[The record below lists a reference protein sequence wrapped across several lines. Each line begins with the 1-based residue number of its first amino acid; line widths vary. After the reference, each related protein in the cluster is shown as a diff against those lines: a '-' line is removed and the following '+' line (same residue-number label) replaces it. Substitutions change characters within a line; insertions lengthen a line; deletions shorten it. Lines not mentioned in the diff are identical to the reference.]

1 MVYSEPLLEK
11 SFLILRG
18 ILVRWPS
25 LQTPYLTV
33 FWLCLGCWKTACWGG
48 FYLSISDNELP
59 DIVYSVLFTTHGND
73 LWRIERHWMLKLLA
87 RSKSIILSV
96 SSRWMLELS
105 VCFWYHFVISLFVV
119 WRPDIKTI
127 NKFSLFISM
136 SKSLMMKKYAFEFTL
151 HEFKP
156 RFFYAKL
163 LYTNRKGKKTKNNGI
178 ACLILRSFLIPRRAL
193 ER

>member
-1 MVYSEPLLEK
+1 MTKFADSLPHR
-11 SFLILRG
+11 FLI
-18 ILVRWPS
+18 VS
-25 LQTPYLTV
+25 
-33 FWLCLGCWKTACWGG
+33 WLLKDRLLKGS
-48 FYLSISDNELP
+48 YLSISDNELP
-59 DIVYSVLFTTHGND
+59 DIVYSGLFTTHGND

-119 WRPDIKTI
+119 WRPDIRTI

-163 LYTNRKGKKTKNNGI
+163 LYTNRKGKKK
-178 ACLILRSFLIPRRAL
+178 PRITV
-193 ER
+193 